1 MIMEY
6 ELKKHFLGCVACN
19 FNNFCTGEIGS
30 LKRNK
35 RKIKA
40 RFKSEFFN
48 ECGVAYKTIRYK
60 PVDFFLK
67 KRF

>member
-1 MIMEY
+1 MIADY
-6 ELKKHFLGCVACN
+6 ELKKHHLGCNACN
-19 FNNFCTGEIGS
+19 FDNFCTGEIES
-30 LKRNK
+30 LERNK

-40 RFKSEFFN
+40 RFKRELFD
-48 ECGVAYKTIRYK
+48 ECGYAYKTLRYK

>member
-1 MIMEY
+1 MITDY
-6 ELKKHFLGCVACN
+6 ELKKYHLGCIACN

-30 LKRNK
+30 LERNK

-40 RFKSEFFN
+40 RFKRELFD
-48 ECGVAYKTIRYK
+48 ECGYAYQTLRYK

>member
-1 MIMEY
+1 MIEDY
-6 ELKKHFLGCVACN
+6 ELKKHHLGCIACN
-19 FNNFCTGEIGS
+19 FNNFCTGENGS
-30 LKRNK
+30 LERNK

-40 RFKSEFFN
+40 RFKRELFD
-48 ECGVAYKTIRYK
+48 ECGYAYKTIRYK

>member
-1 MIMEY
+1 MIADY
-6 ELKKHFLGCVACN
+6 ELKKHHLGCIACN

-30 LKRNK
+30 LERNK

-40 RFKSEFFN
+40 RFKRELFD
-48 ECGVAYKTIRYK
+48 ECGYAYQTPRYK
-60 PVDFFLK
+60 PIDFFLK

>member
-1 MIMEY
+1 MITEY
-6 ELKKHFLGCVACN
+6 TLEKNILGCVACN

-30 LKRNK
+30 LERNK

-40 RFKSEFFN
+40 RFKRELFD
-48 ECGVAYKTIRYK
+48 ECGYAYQTLRYK